1 MNEQTSVTFDD
12 AKAESFAEQ
21 MVGVLNGASLA
32 LMTSIGHRTGLFDTL
47 ADLPGVTST
56 ALTVKA
62 GLAERYVREW
72 LGVMV
77 TSGVID
83 FDPNS
88 KTYTLPPEHAAVL
101 TTASKPD
108 NMAVTCQFIG
118 VMASVEEQMVARF
131 RDGAG
136 THYHDYCRFH
146 EVMAEDSAQL
156 VVSALIEHILPLDP
170 GLIARLQRG
179 IEVLDVGCGAGRAM
193 LTLAQTF
200 PASRFI
206 GVDLCEDAF
215 AETQI
220 EAARADLSNLS
231 FGSQDLSQVTS
242 LGTFDLITAFD
253 AVHDQKDPHGLL
265 DLVYNSL
272 AEHGVFLMQD
282 IGGSR
287 DLETNIENPFA
298 PLLYSLSLMHCTP
311 ISIGQGGP
319 GLGAMWGVETAQEY
333 LARAGFGQ
341 IKPTACRMIRLT
353 PTSLRAIRRAP
364 FSETQDDTFQ
374 FKNRDRHWRWPIW
387 VGSCH

>member
-1 MNEQTSVTFDD
+1 
-12 AKAESFAEQ
+12 
-21 MVGVLNGASLA
+21 
-32 LMTSIGHRTGLFDTL
+32 
-47 ADLPGVTST
+47 
-56 ALTVKA
+56 
-62 GLAERYVREW
+62 
-72 LGVMV
+72 
-77 TSGVID
+77 
-83 FDPNS
+83 
-88 KTYTLPPEHAAVL
+88 
-101 TTASKPD
+101 
-108 NMAVTCQFIG
+108 
-118 VMASVEEQMVARF
+118 
-131 RDGAG
+131 
-136 THYHDYCRFH
+136 
-146 EVMAEDSAQL
+146 MAEDSAQL